1 MHTQFHTLIQ
11 LTLTT
16 LSSKR
21 MFRKKSSEIISITS
35 SSTSCSIHDPMAHTQ
50 SISTDYDRIQ
60 YSNSVRILHKGYL
73 TTKRGL
79 LKADSCDYYFLME
92 NNPRLFTFK
101 DETCFERWV
110 ALCRPWLNPKVGD
123 GITEPRYVCTVIRAD
138 RTVGGIH
145 SKGHGITILEGPAAK
160 FISRNLIT
168 TSRPSCDVWLEAFRK
183 VQLQKHENAKYVSA
197 SSSSQPKVFKT
208 VGSTQNCLSPAHNS
222 RDSHQSTPKFATE
235 CENEAGKRCRGSV
248 VSSERSDL
256 DSSSSPSMTESS
268 SYKSDFMKTRQLS
281 QQNDKVLLFV
291 PGAISTLS
299 TNSTKL
305 CTARAELGKLL
316 KSGKQRPS
324 RRGLSADEVQQV
336 QWRYGVPDFILY
348 DITYIRGKTRNDQ
361 CTPLESY
368 IESCCHSFIMDSTY
382 KCKYQDWVSVQQN
395 QFYITV
401 NDGEKIDGSLIQ
413 ENDMFGLLYLNEF
426 QDWAEGSNDEGQ
438 KAQSLLASAF
448 PEGFPM
454 EVLDVYSQPP
464 RCHFAWRHWGPF
476 CGRYKGVKGDNRIIE
491 IRGFAYVEIDSC
503 RMLSLDIYYK
513 AQSLFKALDDAREEI
528 LQKGITDH

>member
-1 MHTQFHTLIQ
+1 
-11 LTLTT
+11 
-16 LSSKR
+16 
-21 MFRKKSSEIISITS
+21 MFKKKSSEITSLTS
-35 SSTSCSIHDPMAHTQ
+35 SSTSCSIHDSMAQTH
-50 SISTDYDRIQ
+50 SISTDYDRVQ
-60 YSNSVRILHKGYL
+60 YSDSVTILHKGYL

-79 LKADSCDYYFLME
+79 LKADTCDYYFLME
-92 NNPRLFTFK
+92 NNPRLFSFK
-101 DETCFERWV
+101 DETCFERWT
-110 ALCRPWLNPKVGD
+110 ALSRPWLNPKVGD
-123 GITEPRYVCTVIRAD
+123 GITEPKYVCTVIRAD

-160 FISRNLIT
+160 FISRNVIT

-183 VQLQKHENAKYVSA
+183 VQLQKLENAKQSSTTSFSQSRLLKRGESA
-197 SSSSQPKVFKT
+197 QS
-208 VGSTQNCLSPAHNS
+208 CLSPAHNS
-222 RDSHQSTPKFATE
+222 RGSLQSTPKFAIE
-235 CENEAGKRCRGSV
+235 FENDVGKRYRSSMI
-248 VSSERSDL
+248 SSERSDL
-256 DSSSSPSMTESS
+256 DSASSRSMTESS
-268 SYKSDFMKTRQLS
+268 GYKSDFTKTRQPS

-299 TNSTKL
+299 TSSTKL
-305 CTARAELGKLL
+305 SSARAELENLL
-316 KSGKQRPS
+316 KNGKQRPS
-324 RRGLSADEVQQV
+324 RRGLSADDVQHL

-361 CTPLESY
+361 NTPLESY

-382 KCKYQDWVSVQQN
+382 KCKYQDWVSVQQ
-395 QFYITV
+395 QEFYITV

-426 QDWAEGSNDEGQ
+426 QDWAEGTNEEGQ
-438 KAQSLLASAF
+438 NAQILLASAF
-448 PEGFPM
+448 SEGFPM

-476 CGRYKGVKGDNRIIE
+476 SGRYKGVKGDNRLLE

-513 AQSLFKALDDAREEI
+513 AQSLFKALDDAREDLSLE
-528 LQKGITDH
+528 GVNEH